1 MPIVPTFS
9 ITLPPAQPPRDTY
22 FCLRLTPA
30 EKASLHA
37 LAKQLHLTTSALA
50 RHILLQAVQQA
61 ASEETAREA

>member
-1 MPIVPTFS
+1 MPTVPTFS

-37 LAKQLHLTTSALA
+37 LAKQLHLPTSTLA
-50 RHILLQAVQQA
+50 RHILLQAVQQSA
-61 ASEETAREA
+61 GEETSHEA